1 MTYKQP
7 IFTKDQFLTQIND
20 SFMAFGDRLSYARK
34 QKKMRQADLGKMVG
48 TSGDIIGKYERGE
61 NMPSIEVA
69 SKIAD
74 ALGVTLDYLVKDGE
88 YEQLDTVSL
97 SRLKEIERLPAELK
111 EKIYFFIDV
120 AVRDF
125 KARKAYAG

>member
-1 MTYKQP
+1 MT
-7 IFTKDQFLTQIND
+7 
-20 SFMAFGDRLSYARK
+20 FGDRLGYARK
-34 QKKMRQADLGKMVG
+34 QKKMRQADLGKLVG

-69 SKIAD
+69 AKIAE
-74 ALGVTLDYLVKDGE
+74 ALSVTLDYLVKDGE

-97 SRLKEIERLPAELK
+97 KRLKEVEKLPSDLK

-120 AVRDF
+120 TVRDF
-125 KARKAYAG
+125 KASKAYAG

>member
-1 MTYKQP
+1 MT
-7 IFTKDQFLTQIND
+7 F
-20 SFMAFGDRLSYARK
+20 SDRLAYVRR
-34 QKKMRQADLGKMVG
+34 QKKIRQADLGKMIG

-74 ALGVTLDYLVKDGE
+74 ALGVTLDYLVKDSE
-88 YEQLDTVSL
+88 YKQLDMVSL
-97 SRLKEIERLPAELK
+97 KRLKEVEKLPSDLK

-120 AVRDF
+120 TVRDF
-125 KARKAYAG
+125 KASKAYAG